1 MNVIMRASI
10 LIMRLLQVNTGDF
23 VSPAWALSLLRRY
36 FLPMRF
42 AILPLLVSDVI
53 LREYLEKLES
63 DAFSLSAACL
73 SLQYY
78 YFFIFLWVF
87 VFSMPFS
94 SPVRR
99 KFKCP
104 FKKKLV
110 KLSKKINL

>member
-1 MNVIMRASI
+1 MNVIIRANI

-36 FLPMRF
+36 FLSMQF

-73 SLQYY
+73 SL
-78 YFFIFLWVF
+78 
-87 VFSMPFS
+87 
-94 SPVRR
+94 
-99 KFKCP
+99 
-104 FKKKLV
+104 
-110 KLSKKINL
+110 